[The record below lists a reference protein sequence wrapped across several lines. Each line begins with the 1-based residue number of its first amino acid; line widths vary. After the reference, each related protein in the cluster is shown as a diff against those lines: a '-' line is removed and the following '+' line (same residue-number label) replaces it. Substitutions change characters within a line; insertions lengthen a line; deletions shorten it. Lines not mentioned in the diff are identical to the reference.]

1 MMLFMNVNILD
12 DIAPIVA
19 ALVLGGLIG
28 LEREVHRKPAG
39 LRTNMMICMAATVFT
54 LLAKS
59 TYSDDSESRVIQGI
73 ITGVGF
79 LGAGALMHT
88 SGNVHG
94 MTTAATI
101 WLVTS
106 VGIACGMERYD
117 IAVIVT
123 ILALAVLW
131 GLSPLDKRLNKN
143 KLSGDIPKNIL

>member
-1 MMLFMNVNILD
+1 MNITELLNDVG
-12 DIAPIVA
+12 PITA

-39 LRTNMMICMAATVFT
+39 LRTNIMICMAATVFT
-54 LLAKS
+54 LLAES
-59 TYSDDSESRVIQGI
+59 TYAEDAESRVMQGV

-79 LGAGALMHT
+79 LGAGALMYT

-106 VGIACGMERYD
+106 VGISCGLKRYD
-117 IAVIVT
+117 IAIFVT

-131 GLSPLDKRLNKN
+131 GLSPLDKRLNKK
-143 KLSGDIPKNIL
+143 KL